1 MSSRFRTRITI
12 VGEFLAIPLLLAA
25 LLAPLGCGGE
35 AARPTPSP
43 DVFDEAI
50 WRDPPREFYPYVR
63 WWWPGGAVDDAELR
77 REMALFRDAG
87 FGGVEIQPCL
97 LGFTPADIEGDPDI
111 RTVGTEEF
119 FRKVGVA
126 AAEADKRGM
135 AFDFTLG
142 SGWSGGGPFVTDAPE
157 TQLLMSSIDIEG
169 PESYEGPLPP
179 VETPSYRK
187 IVNAVI
193 GFLSPF
199 DGEAELVAVVAAR
212 VADKSSSPPVLDSFT
227 DITGSVL
234 DGSLSWQ
241 APGGTWRIFA
251 LYRNDTGHQPVGGAY
266 AGNVND
272 SLIADHLD
280 AAGAQEL
287 IEGYAEPLLEATGD
301 HPPDAVFVD
310 SFEMVGQLPWTES
323 FLERFQ
329 QIKGYDL
336 TPYLPLVFY
345 QRGESKYTTIL
356 EDMAGNELVP
366 AYVSTDDIGAR
377 VREDYEEVRSDMFIE
392 GFVEP
397 VRDWA
402 HDNGLLLRMQA
413 HGGWAD
419 YLDAYEL
426 ADIPE
431 TEGLFA
437 GGAYDFLKLASSAGH
452 TANRTYI
459 SAESF
464 ISVRSDPRALT
475 LEDFYLLAG
484 RLHSAGINRIVYHCY
499 PYRYVREN
507 SSRWYGFPAEREEDM
522 IDAGPFPF
530 TVWLDEEHPV
540 WPDMPSFN
548 LYLSRLGY
556 AMSRGTHRADVAWLH
571 QDRRFRDSVI
581 SSDGGYPPEQ
591 GESNVSVSLKRAGL
605 VYDRVSRK
613 GLEGAEIG
621 NGSFT
626 VGAAEYRALLIP
638 GNFSV
643 ASPEVMASIESIA
656 AAGVPVIVMGE
667 LPTRANGYVDCQE
680 RDAAVQASVTRLL
693 SLVVEADVDGLPDA
707 FDSAGVEPAIVPND
721 GGELAFAIDR
731 REVADGSIILLFNE
745 AEVERSQV
753 LEVNLPATRVRSFDP
768 QTGELC
774 AGAVPDASGKLSIEI
789 CIPARRSL
797 LLVMER

>member
-1 MSSRFRTRITI
+1 MKT
-12 VGEFLAIPLLLAA
+12 VFLKTLLAV
-25 LLAPLGCGGE
+25 LLVSILVPLGCGGGVAPPE
-35 AARPTPSP
+35 PSAN
-43 DVFDEAI
+43 VFDEEI
-50 WRDPPREFYPYVR
+50 WRNPPREFYPYVR
-63 WWWPGGAVDDAELR
+63 WWWPGGAVEDAEFK
-77 REMALFRDAG
+77 RELALFRDAG
-87 FGGVEIQPCL
+87 FGGVEIQPFL
-97 LGFTPADIEGDPDI
+97 LGFTPAELEGDLDI
-111 RTVGTEEF
+111 STVGTEDF
-119 FRKVGVA
+119 LRKVSVA

-142 SGWSGGGPFVTDAPE
+142 SGWSGGGPFVSGAPE
-157 TQLLMSSIDIEG
+157 TQLLMSSILVEG
-169 PESYEGPLPP
+169 PQSYEGPLPP
-179 VETPSYRK
+179 VEPPSYRQ

-199 DGEAELVAVVAAR
+199 DEDAELVAVVAAR
-212 VADKSSSPPVLDSFT
+212 VVNSSSSPPVLDSFT
-227 DITGSVL
+227 DITGSVQ

-241 APGGTWRIFA
+241 VPGGTWRIFA

-266 AGNVND
+266 AGNAND
-272 SLIADHLD
+272 SLVADHLNT
-280 AAGAQEL
+280 AGAQEL
-287 IEGYAEPLLEATGD
+287 IGGYARPLLEATGD

-310 SFEMVGQLPWTES
+310 SFEMVGELPWTES

-345 QRGESKYTTIL
+345 RGGESKYTTIL
-356 EDMAGNELVP
+356 EDMAGNELTP
-366 AYVSTDDIGAR
+366 AYVSTDDVGER

-392 GFVEP
+392 GFVET

-402 HDNGLLLRMQA
+402 HDSGLLLRMQS

-452 TANRTYI
+452 TAGRTYI

-464 ISVRSDPRALT
+464 ISVRSDPRALA

-484 RLHSAGINRIVYHCY
+484 RMYSAGVNRIVYHGS
-499 PYRYVREN
+499 PYRYIREN
-507 SSRWYGFPAEREEDM
+507 GSRWYGFPAERDEDM
-522 IDAGPFPF
+522 ISAGPFPF
-530 TVWLDEEHPV
+530 SVWLDEEHPV

-571 QDRRFRDSVI
+571 QDRRFRDRVI
-581 SSDGGYPPEQ
+581 SNDGGYPPGQ
-591 GESNVSVSLKRAGL
+591 GESNLSISLKRAGL
-605 VYDRVSRK
+605 VYDRVSRR
-613 GLEGAEIG
+613 GLEGAEAG

-626 VGAAEYRALLIP
+626 VGAAEYRALLLT
-638 GNFSV
+638 NLSV
-643 ASPEVMASIESIA
+643 ASPQMMAAIESVANVGI
-656 AAGVPVIVMGE
+656 PVLVIGE
-667 LPTRANGYVDCQE
+667 LPTRANGYVDHQQ
-680 RDAAVQASVTRLL
+680 RDAAVQASVARLE
-693 SLVVEADVDGLPDA
+693 SLVVEVDAADALGAAVDA
-707 FDSAGVEPAIVPND
+707 AGVRPAVAAGD

-731 REVADGSIILLFNE
+731 RDVAGGSIILLFNE
-745 AEVERSQV
+745 ADDERSQV
-753 LEVNLPATRVRSFDP
+753 LEINITATRVRSFDP
-768 QTGELC
+768 DTGERC
-774 AGAVPDASGKLSIEI
+774 AEALPDTSGELSIEV

-797 LLVMER
+797 VLIVER